1 LGYYGLWSVGCDASV
16 KESHFD
22 DVFRWCN
29 DRCGDGGVTECDQV
43 AGLVV
48 DGDGYTAEWEGCSG
62 VGAEESVLFLAAAA
76 SFVDA
81 HFSFRINIEE
91 GRVGINDG
99 VPYLGD
105 ATTIP

>member
-1 LGYYGLWSVGCDASV
+1 MEGGGDVVDGAMYIEDNGFVVHRDGEGWGGSRLG
-16 KESHFD
+16 
-22 DVFRWCN
+22 VF
-29 DRCGDGGVTECDQV
+29 DQV

-91 GRVGINDG
+91 GRVGIDDG